1 MPYTGNLVRMAQ
13 APDARRL
20 PPPSPRHGENEGDP
34 SASRAEHVV
43 PTGTGSEYQGADF
56 QPVIMS
62 GWGMQLDT
70 PASWAGAPPG
80 GAAEEPYRI
89 TYARSNPHDSRAV
102 LSAAG
107 ADTYQRSPALRVAA
121 HDGAQ
126 DHHDRRVIFD
136 PSPFAGDSQHREEI
150 DTDGLAQW
158 QTSPDG
164 EQAKYVRG
172 INSLGTNNPGR
183 IGYDGPG
190 FRRGR
195 ERVRAWDN
203 TVRAHISRTFGSQ
216 MLQPCDAYTPNP
228 ARQMVSTY
236 VTEPALP
243 RSPSSP
249 DDPMTARTNYVSAPA
264 STFGGF

>member
-1 MPYTGNLVRMAQ
+1 MPYTGNLVRIAQ

-20 PPPSPRHGENEGDP
+20 PPPSPRHGQDEGDP
-34 SASRAEHVV
+34 SASRQEHVV
-43 PTGTGSEYQGADF
+43 PSGTGSEYQGVDF
-56 QPVIMS
+56 DQVIMS

-80 GAAEEPYRI
+80 GGSEEPYRI
-89 TYARSNPHDSRAV
+89 TYARTNPHDSRAV

-107 ADTYQRSPALRVAA
+107 ADTYGRSPALRFAA

-126 DHHDRRVIFD
+126 DHHDRRVMFD
-136 PSPFAGDSQHREEI
+136 PAPFAYQTQEREEI
-150 DTDGLAQW
+150 DSDGLAQW

-164 EQAKYVRG
+164 DQAKYVRG
-172 INSLGTNNPGR
+172 INSLSTNNPGR
-183 IGYDGPG
+183 VGYDGPG

-203 TVRAHISRTFGSQ
+203 TVRAHISRVFGAQ
-216 MLQPCDAYTPNP
+216 MLQPRDAYAPNGTTPMISS
-228 ARQMVSTY
+228 MVTAPS
-236 VTEPALP
+236 LP
-243 RSPSSP
+243 RSPASP
-249 DDPMTARTNYVSAPA
+249 DDPLTSRSSYASAPT